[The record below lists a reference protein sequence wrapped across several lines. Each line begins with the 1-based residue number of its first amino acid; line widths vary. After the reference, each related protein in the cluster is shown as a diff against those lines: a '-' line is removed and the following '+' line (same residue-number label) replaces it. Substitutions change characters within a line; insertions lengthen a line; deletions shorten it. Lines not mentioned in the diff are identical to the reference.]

1 MSDLR
6 HFFGLKKD
14 PFPANLPVKELYPLP
29 SLEPLKQRVLF
40 AIEQR
45 AIAVITGDVG
55 SGKSTSLRYISSQCH
70 GSEYHLIS
78 LIGGSF
84 SLMELYRQILLSFGI
99 ENRSFQ
105 VSIMIHKIRELILEI
120 ASRHVTPILIID
132 EAHLLKQAIF
142 AQLHTLIQ
150 FEFDSR
156 PVMPMILCGQDL
168 LQDYLMSTSSR
179 PLASRVLGRSHLE
192 AIRKEVMAEYLS
204 HHLRLAGCTKNIF
217 TDDAIFAIHQGSGG
231 LLRKANSLAKAA
243 MLSAGTEGSLVVS
256 AEHVRLASTEIFV

>member
-1 MSDLR
+1 MSQLR

-14 PFPANLPVKELYPLP
+14 PFPTNLPVKELYPLP
-29 SLEPLKQRVLF
+29 SLEPFKKRVFF
-40 AIEQR
+40 AIDQR

-70 GSEYHLIS
+70 SSEYHLIS

-84 SLMELYRQILLSFGI
+84 SLMELYRQMLLSFGV

-120 ASRHVTPILIID
+120 SSRNITPILIID

-150 FEFDSR
+150 FDFDSR
-156 PVMPMILCGQDL
+156 PVMPVILCGQDL
-168 LQDYLMSTSSR
+168 LQDYLMSASSR
-179 PLASRVLGRSHLE
+179 PLASRVLGRTHLE
-192 AIRKEVMAEYLS
+192 AIRKEVMAEYLI
-204 HHLRLAGCTKNIF
+204 HHLKLAGCTKNIF
-217 TDDAIFAIHQGSGG
+217 SDDAIFAIHQGSGG

-243 MLSAGTEGSLVVS
+243 MLAAAMEESQTVT
-256 AEHVRLASTEIFV
+256 AEHVRLASTEIFI

>member
-1 MSDLR
+1 MSNLR
-6 HFFGLKKD
+6 HFFGLKRD
-14 PFPANLPVKELYPLP
+14 PFPQNLPVKELYPLP
-29 SLEPLKQRVLF
+29 SLDPLKKRVLF

-45 AIAVITGDVG
+45 AITVITGDVG

-70 GSEYHLIS
+70 SSEFHLIP
-78 LIGGSF
+78 LIGGVF

-99 ENRSFQ
+99 EYHSFQ
-105 VSIMIHKIRELILEI
+105 VAIMVHKIRELILEI
-120 ASRHVTPILIID
+120 ASRKVTPVLIID

-142 AQLHTLIQ
+142 AQLHTLMQ

-168 LQDYLMSTSSR
+168 LLDYLMSTTAR

-192 AIRKEVMAEYLS
+192 SIRKEVMAEYLS
-204 HHLRLAGCTKNIF
+204 HHLHLAGCTKNIF

-243 MLSAGTEGSLVVS
+243 MLAAGMEESQMIS
-256 AEHVRLASTEIFV
+256 AEHVRLASTEIFI